1 MLKKLKIK
9 IKDELLETEL
19 SLFIHLLGRPGRI
32 VIFLNMWREDYH
44 CPFKYVKLFSFSPN
58 LPSNNANQFSIHK
71 SQCNFVGSDI
81 FNFDVHV
88 LIYAFWLSVMQ
99 QVCFATNFQTRPLEI
114 PSPLGIARL
123 FGYIG
128 VNSIQ
133 SISSSVV
140 NAKPINPVSYPF
152 QWEQFCVKCSRASNY
167 KQLASVSMWTACRFK
182 AN

>member
-1 MLKKLKIK
+1 
-9 IKDELLETEL
+9 
-19 SLFIHLLGRPGRI
+19 
-32 VIFLNMWREDYH
+32 
-44 CPFKYVKLFSFSPN
+44 
-58 LPSNNANQFSIHK
+58 
-71 SQCNFVGSDI
+71 
-81 FNFDVHV
+81 
-88 LIYAFWLSVMQ
+88 MQ

-167 KQLASVSMWTACRFK
+167 KQLASIELEKCWETDDPHLSVSRNMVQRGAVSGDASIWLKENWLPGEVRDSLCASLIWDLQLDTLSKSQIPEEAPPEEHVFQKIFHRAHRIWEKTSKPTWKEVRTDCF
-182 AN
+182 A